1 MNENQVSTYNCFYFK
16 PVVLLACMIK
26 HILIKLA
33 TDFKL
38 KSGFEQVMT
47 VKKEKKKGEFWG
59 HYKKQYRKSLSQL

>member
-1 MNENQVSTYNCFYFK
+1 
-16 PVVLLACMIK
+16 MIK

-47 VKKEKKKGEFWG
+47 VEKKKESSGDTTKTNTE
-59 HYKKQYRKSLSQL
+59 KV

>member
-47 VKKEKKKGEFWG
+47 VKKKKKKESSGDTTKNNTE
-59 HYKKQYRKSLSQL
+59 KV